1 MTPPGSA
8 MVRSV
13 IVSVVAFRVR
23 SGVSPAPVKL
33 YCCWPGTT
41 ALPLP
46 VPVPVALRHTIRSVA
61 SRR

>member
-13 IVSVVAFRVR
+13 IVSVVASRVR

-33 YCCWPGTT
+33 YCCWPGVT
-41 ALPLP
+41 AL
-46 VPVPVALRHTIRSVA
+46 PVPVALRHTIRSVA